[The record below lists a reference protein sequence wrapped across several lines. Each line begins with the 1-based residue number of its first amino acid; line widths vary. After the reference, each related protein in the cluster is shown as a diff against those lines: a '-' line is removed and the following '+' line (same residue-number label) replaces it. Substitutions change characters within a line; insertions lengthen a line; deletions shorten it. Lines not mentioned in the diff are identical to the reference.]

1 MRMAKLREFLLSWDA
16 GAWGEPSLDG
26 SGVSVLRSTNFREL
40 GSLSFENQALLS
52 IDEKT
57 LSKKRL
63 CNGDLLLER
72 SGGGPLQPVGRVAGF
87 WRSDEDDRFI
97 CGNFISRLVPNRE
110 TVDPLYLMY
119 VLLYWHLSGKT
130 QQFQT
135 ATTGIRNLQMKQY
148 LDIELT
154 IPRCVDEQRQIA
166 TRLKAQLAEV
176 EKARQASEIQWE
188 EVHKLKSKALE
199 AVFSSVSNWQPLGV
213 AARVQSGYAFKSESF
228 KRSGTRLLRNAN
240 ILPGKVYWDDTVYL
254 SEDDAENHPNY
265 VLQAGDV
272 LISLDRPVISSGV
285 KVARVQSSDLP
296 ALLLQRVGRFVLD
309 PDKLDAGY
317 LYAYLQTERFIAQI
331 SGHEQSLGVPHISPS
346 QVASVLMPLPDL
358 TIQKEMATR
367 LSQIT
372 EVWSNAV
379 QAIRKQ
385 RKDLAALPQRLLA
398 QAFNH
403 REET

>member
-1 MRMAKLREFLLSWDA
+1 MDA
-16 GAWGEPSLDG
+16 VDEILGAVVRQDVQPY
-26 SGVSVLRSTNFREL
+26 
-40 GSLSFENQALLS
+40 
-52 IDEKT
+52 
-57 LSKKRL
+57 SKVKK
-63 CNGDLLLER
+63 GYTHF
-72 SGGGPLQPVGRVAGF
+72 Q
-87 WRSDEDDRFI
+87 DEDVIFAKITPCMQNGKHAVVNALQGGFGFGSTEFHVIRASKQVLPEWIHFFLRKQDTLDAATKTFTGTVGQQR
-97 CGNFISRLVPNRE
+97 VPASFLE
-110 TVDPLYLMY
+110 ALKLPLPP
-119 VLLYWHLSGKT
+119 V
-130 QQFQT
+130 
-135 ATTGIRNLQMKQY
+135 N
-148 LDIELT
+148 
-154 IPRCVDEQRQIA
+154 VQRPIT
-166 TRLKAQLAEV
+166 TRLKVQLAEV

-254 SEDDAENHPNY
+254 NEDDAENHPNY

-317 LYAYLQTERFIAQI
+317 LYAYLQTERFITQI
-331 SGHEQSLGVPHISPS
+331 SGHEQSLGVPHISPG

-358 TIQKEMATR
+358 TVQKEMAKR

-372 EVWSNAV
+372 QVWSDAV

-385 RKDLAALPQRLLA
+385 REDLAALPQRLLA
-398 QAFNH
+398 QAFDH
-403 REET
+403 KEEI